1 MQVIV
6 ANINMHTA
14 LPQRHKPSQL
24 DRMEPLLKDKPQK
37 LGFKIVASPPVPYS
51 MFTGMPKSHNIAP
64 ALVAV
69 YDSAIEKLA
78 LVIYRGSMLQRQHYR
93 AEPVTGS

>member
-1 MQVIV
+1 MVRVDTRCSGRSTRVGVTRACRSTQVIV

-51 MFTGMPKSHNIAP
+51 MFTGMRKSHNKAP

-69 YDSAIEKLA
+69 YDSAIE
-78 LVIYRGSMLQRQHYR
+78 
-93 AEPVTGS
+93 